1 MSLAVEASAYRSDML
16 KYRDAE
22 ERYYRQLEGRTSCA
36 SDSGKSSAVEGIK
49 QARKAIA
56 DTLAS
61 GMHSLTLS
69 DGTHS
74 DAALV
79 ARVEQLEKQNAKM
92 GNEMT
97 DLRRLVEKL
106 EQQVKSLSGG
116 AASVPSTKPA
126 PAAAAAAKKG
136 GDDDEDIDLFG
147 SDEEEDE
154 AKEKLKEER
163 LKAYAAKKQAKPG
176 PIAKSSIIFDVK
188 PWDDETDLVA
198 MEKLVRSI
206 KMDGLVWGASKLVPL
221 AYTIKKLQIMCVVE
235 DEKVSVEELQETIEG
250 FEDVVQ
256 SVDIAAFNKI

>member
-1 MSLAVEASAYRSDML
+1 MSLAVEASACRTDML

-79 ARVEQLEKQNAKM
+79 ARVEQLEKQNSKM
-92 GNEMT
+92 GSEMT

-106 EQQVKSLSGG
+106 EHQVKSLSGG
-116 AASVPSTKPA
+116 ASVPSSKP
-126 PAAAAAAKKG
+126 AAAKKG
-136 GDDDEDIDLFG
+136 GSDDEDIDLFG
-147 SDEEEDE
+147 SDDEEEDE

-188 PWDDETDLVA
+188 PWDDETDLSE
-198 MEKLVRSI
+198 MEKQVRSI
-206 KMDGLVWGASKLVPL
+206 QMDGLVWGASKFVPL

-235 DEKVSVEELQETIEG
+235 DEKVSVEELQETIEA
-250 FEDVVQ
+250 FEELVQ

>member
-1 MSLAVEASAYRSDML
+1 MSLAVEAASHRSDML

-79 ARVEQLEKQNAKM
+79 ARVEQLEKQNSKM
-92 GNEMT
+92 GSEMT

-106 EQQVKSLSGG
+106 EHQVKSLSGG
-116 AASVPSTKPA
+116 ASVPSSKP
-126 PAAAAAAKKG
+126 AAAKKG
-136 GDDDEDIDLFG
+136 GSDDEDIDLFG
-147 SDEEEDE
+147 SDDEEEDE

-188 PWDDETDLVA
+188 PWDDETDLA
-198 MEKLVRSI
+198 EMEKQVRSI
-206 KMDGLVWGASKLVPL
+206 HMDGLVWGASKTVPL

-235 DEKVSVEELQETIEG
+235 DEKVSVEELQETIEA
-250 FEDVVQ
+250 FEDLVQ

>member
-1 MSLAVEASAYRSDML
+1 MSLAVEASACRTDML

-36 SDSGKSSAVEGIK
+36 SDSGKSSAVEG
-49 QARKAIA
+49 
-56 DTLAS
+56 
-61 GMHSLTLS
+61 MHSLTLS

-79 ARVEQLEKQNAKM
+79 ARVEQLEKQNTKM
-92 GNEMT
+92 GSEMT

-116 AASVPSTKPA
+116 ASVPSSKPA
-126 PAAAAAAKKG
+126 PAAAAKKG
-136 GDDDEDIDLFG
+136 GSDDEDIDLFG
-147 SDEEEDE
+147 SDEEEDAE
-154 AKEKLKEER
+154 KEKLKEER

-188 PWDDETDLVA
+188 PWDDETDLA
-198 MEKLVRSI
+198 EMEKHVRSI
-206 KMDGLVWGASKLVPL
+206 HMDGLVWGASKFVPL

-235 DEKVSVEELQETIEG
+235 DEKVSVEELQETIEA
-250 FEDVVQ
+250 FEDLVQ